1 MGHFRSQMP
10 SINVCCLWFVAV
22 LAGSL
27 VACHTLDYR
36 INLTPS
42 VDGLIWKINTVARPV
57 RGDLVLV
64 CLPQD
69 FVTRHRLDEQ
79 VTRTISKTCGGI
91 VPLLKR
97 VVGVPGDRVE
107 INDGGITI
115 NHIWLSHT
123 ARIASSAEPMEPP
136 YVLTADKYILAG
148 DTGDSLDSRY
158 FGEIDASWVTGTAR
172 NVL

>member
-1 MGHFRSQMP
+1 MP
-10 SINVCCLWFVAV
+10 SINACCLWLVSA
-22 LAGSL
+22 LAGGL
-27 VACHTLDYR
+27 IAGHALGYR

-42 VDGLIWKINTVARPV
+42 VDGLVWKINRAVRPV
-57 RGDLVLV
+57 RGDLALV

-79 VTRTISKTCGGI
+79 VARTISKTCGGI

-107 INDGGITI
+107 INDGGITV
-115 NHIWLSHT
+115 NHTLLPHT
-123 ARIASSAEPMEPP
+123 ARTTSPAVPMERR

-158 FGEIDASWVTGTAR
+158 FGEIDASWVTGVAR